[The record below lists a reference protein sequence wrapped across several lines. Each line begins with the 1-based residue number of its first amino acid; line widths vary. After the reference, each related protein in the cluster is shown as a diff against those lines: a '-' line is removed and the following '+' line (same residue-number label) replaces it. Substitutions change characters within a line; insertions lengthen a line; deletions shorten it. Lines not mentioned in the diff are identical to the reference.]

1 MKTNIL
7 GVGVPPIG
15 WPGDIAWEGVSG
27 TTRSRLSFD
36 DITRIICSILT
47 AAGLNPDT
55 HVVPGDVV
63 NAVLVQGD
71 EQINIDEIIED
82 HIVQVNTDINVSEVE
97 IESDN
102 TVDDTMVYRME
113 DVNCNERRVLE
124 RYVGI

>member
-1 MKTNIL
+1 ML
-7 GVGVPPIG
+7 
-15 WPGDIAWEGVSG
+15 A
-27 TTRSRLSFD
+27 
-36 DITRIICSILT
+36 

-55 HVVPGDVV
+55 HFVPGDVV
-63 NAVLVQGD
+63 NADLVQGD

-97 IESDN
+97 IKSDN
-102 TVDDTMVYRME
+102 TVDDTMVDRME

>member
-1 MKTNIL
+1 M
-7 GVGVPPIG
+7 PPIG
-15 WPGDIAWEGVSG
+15 WPADIAWEGFSG

-36 DITRIICSILT
+36 DITRIICSMLT

-63 NAVLVQGD
+63 NAVLVQGE
-71 EQINIDEIIED
+71 EQINVDDNETETIED

-97 IESDN
+97 IESNN
-102 TVDDTMVYRME
+102 TVDDTMVDRM
-113 DVNCNERRVLE
+113 DNVNGNERRGLE